1 MLMRGSCPLAPPLSL
16 MLRYKS
22 TGTCAATDRANMGR
36 KRVRD
41 RYLCYSSGNFFA
53 IVEVLQALQL
63 VIATKK
69 TLDFHERPSMPR

>member
-1 MLMRGSCPLAPPLSL
+1 MLQLIAQTWGIRECVIGIYVTAQ
-16 MLRYKS
+16 
-22 TGTCAATDRANMGR
+22 GI
-36 KRVRD
+36 
-41 RYLCYSSGNFFA
+41 FFA